1 MAFLET
7 VRCWNE
13 GVVAFQ
19 EDRYKD
25 SLLSFNSIL
34 EPSARIQFNIACVL
48 KGLSR
53 ENDCIVHL
61 GEAIKKDPHLA
72 VAFYHRAVQYLK
84 LKKYGEALDDLDR
97 AEQSL
102 RGSSFIKY
110 SQLGLNFTL
119 YKFEIQFNR
128 AVCFARQGDIRTAV
142 HMLIDAGKIAEE
154 EVHSRISVKTIQD
167 LTLVKQE
174 GYKGNLPSSFN
185 EFEVPGECL
194 FQPPKD
200 MVANLG
206 RKEYVAKSKVI
217 ARYGDGKIPVETNE
231 KVIKGSVRGHS
242 NSTSNTETGEKPN
255 YRSLAPR
262 TPPLPRRPLPP
273 QPSELRTSRSMGS
286 IVEEL
291 KKEEASSQ
299 SWQFSKNNELTNALN
314 AQFKNKNMPSK
325 PPPKPSHT
333 PSRPPRRPPPPG
345 STSCPRNISPSTN
358 SNFDSPPL
366 PVKATTKT
374 LPSQNLSQSP
384 TKSGSNGSTRNI
396 PPPPSY
402 KPPPPPP
409 SFRAPPPPLKQNN
422 LPPLPPKKRT

>member
-19 EDRYKD
+19 EDRCKD

-48 KGLSR
+48 KSLSR

-84 LKKYGEALDDLDR
+84 LKKYNEALDDLDR

-217 ARYGDGKIPVETNE
+217 
-231 KVIKGSVRGHS
+231 KGSVRGQS
-242 NSTSNTETGEKPN
+242 KSTSNTETGEKPN

-325 PPPKPSHT
+325 PPSKPPHT
-333 PSRPPRRPPPPG
+333 PTRPPRRPPPPG

-374 LPSQNLSQSP
+374 LPSQNLSSP
-384 TKSGSNGSTRNI
+384 PARSGSNGTTRNI

>member
-1 MAFLET
+1 
-7 VRCWNE
+7 
-13 GVVAFQ
+13 
-19 EDRYKD
+19 
-25 SLLSFNSIL
+25 
-34 EPSARIQFNIACVL
+34 
-48 KGLSR
+48 
-53 ENDCIVHL
+53 
-61 GEAIKKDPHLA
+61 
-72 VAFYHRAVQYLK
+72 
-84 LKKYGEALDDLDR
+84 YGEALDDLDR

-206 RKEYVAKSKVI
+206 RKEYVAK
-217 ARYGDGKIPVETNE
+217 A